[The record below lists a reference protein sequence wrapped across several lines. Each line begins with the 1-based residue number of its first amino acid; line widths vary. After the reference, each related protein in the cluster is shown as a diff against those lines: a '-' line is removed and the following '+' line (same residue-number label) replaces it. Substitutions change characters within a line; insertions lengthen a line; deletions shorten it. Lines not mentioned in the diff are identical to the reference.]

1 MCRAKWWNRWWPVEA
16 AGEGSALRIG
26 LCFKKGVFVRI
37 SFRQPE
43 VYFAVALA
51 AGMLLVQ
58 PSYGQSQAINGA
70 IRGRVTDQTNTPVA
84 QAKVKVDNTLTGL
97 SRSAETQDDGYY
109 VFPNLPLG
117 TYTVTIQKVGFD
129 TQRHTDVVLDA
140 GMEATIDGQL
150 RVGSVATSVE
160 VNGGAPIIDP
170 SRVSTGRTIGHEE
183 TDNLPLTS
191 RNPYN
196 FILFQPGVSGHPN
209 PELGIPRLLNTNGL
223 PDRVSYQLDGA
234 VDTETDRYGLRLF
247 AIADSYVSEVQTVSN
262 SFAPEFGKIAGNIFN
277 VITGSGT
284 NSFHGNVTYIGRP
297 LDLVARPILA
307 TPTTL
312 LPVANDFA
320 ANAGGAIIKDKLFF
334 FASYEHVKR
343 SVPQP
348 ITINPANAA
357 LIGIPSNLLTNP
369 PAVEHAHWVDGR
381 IDWVISPKHQ
391 FFVRYNYFRNQYPFN
406 SNIGGL
412 NALSVAADFRDRAHV
427 LGAQLLSTFSPTVL
441 NELRFGW
448 PYRNEQH
455 VADPLTGTGPE
466 ISISGIANFGG
477 SNAVGDRFQEKVPN
491 LNDNLTILRGAH
503 TLKAGFGFQQN
514 LDVQAADVYTQYTF
528 PTIAAYLSAASGATP
543 FSYTTFNAS
552 VGQPGAWYHSFFWD
566 FFAQDSWQIA
576 PKLLIIGGVRY
587 DKFSGPPGDPNFKL
601 PFSQSFHSPSGDFA
615 PRLGIAWS
623 INSKTVLRINS
634 GIFYEAPPTNLW
646 YNALYNDGGSTSY
659 IAAISSTTAGAP
671 AFPQSAVNGSLP
683 RSASTLYTITPNFK
697 DGYVINSSV
706 QITRQLSTND
716 ALTVGYANA
725 GGRNLE
731 FLRNINLINPINF
744 LADGRPVFGPA
755 SAATRANALYNNIAL
770 EDTGDNSVYHALIVN
785 YQHRAGRGL
794 LINASYTW
802 SHSIDDSPEANSY
815 DQGSVFISDPTNRNR
830 DRGNSAINRP
840 DALTISAVW
849 TPVSKLDNRVA
860 RYLAN
865 NNQFSFL
872 ANVSSGDEQN
882 ITANSVLNGDS
893 LAGSGSGAATR
904 PVFVGR
910 NTARTPSVYQFDLR
924 YTRTF
929 FKLWERVQPKFFLEA
944 NNIFNHPNITTI
956 NTTAT
961 VAAATGAI
969 TANPTFAPVSTL
981 LEGRIVQLG
990 VRVDW

>member
-1 MCRAKWWNRWWPVEA
+1 MSIGRRQQKVLFAIACA
-16 AGEGSALRIG
+16 ALIIA
-26 LCFKKGVFVRI
+26 
-37 SFRQPE
+37 PP
-43 VYFAVALA
+43 AHA
-51 AGMLLVQ
+51 
-58 PSYGQSQAINGA
+58 QSQAINGA
-70 IRGRVTDQTNTPVA
+70 IRGRVIDPANAPIT
-84 QAKVKVDNTLTGL
+84 QAKVTVENTLTGL

-117 TYTVTIQKVGFD
+117 SYTVSMQKEGFEM
-129 TQRHTDVVLDA
+129 QRHTNVVLDA
-140 GMEATIDGQL
+140 GTEATIDAQL
-150 RVGSVATSVE
+150 KVGSVSTSVE
-160 VNGGAPIIDP
+160 VSGGAPIVDP
-170 SRVSTGRTIGHEE
+170 SRVSTGRTIGFEE

-223 PDRVSYQLDGA
+223 PDRVSYQLDGT

-262 SFAPEFGKIAGNIFN
+262 SFAPEFGKIAGDIFN

-320 ANAGGAIIKDKLFF
+320 ARAGGAIIKDKLFY

-343 SVPQP
+343 SVPLP
-348 ITINPANAA
+348 ITINPASAA
-357 LIGIPSNLLTNP
+357 QIGIPANLLTNP
-369 PAVEHAHWVDGR
+369 PAIEHAHWIDGR
-381 IDWVISPKHQ
+381 LDWVISQKHQ
-391 FFVRYNYFRNQYPFN
+391 FFIRYNYFRNQYPFN
-406 SNIGGL
+406 SNVGGL

-427 LGAQLLSTFSPTVL
+427 LGAQILSTFSPTLL

-455 VADPLTGTGPE
+455 VADPLTGKGPE
-466 ISISGIANFGG
+466 ISISGVANFGG

-491 LNDNLTILRGAH
+491 LNDNLTKVMGAH
-503 TLKAGFGFQQN
+503 TIKMGFGFQQN

-528 PTIAAYLSAASGATP
+528 PTIAAYLAAASGATP
-543 FSYTTFNAS
+543 LSYSTFNAS

-566 FFAQDSWQIA
+566 LFVQDSWQLT
-576 PKLLIIGGVRY
+576 PKLLVVGGVRY
-587 DKFSGPPGDPNFKL
+587 DKFSGPSGDPNFQL
-601 PFSQSFHSPSGDFA
+601 PFSKTFHSPSADFA

-623 INSKTVLRINS
+623 IDKKTVLRVNS

-659 IAAISSTTAGAP
+659 IAALSSSTPGAP
-671 AFPQSAVNGSLP
+671 AFPATIVTGSLP
-683 RSASTLYTITPNFK
+683 RSAQTLYTITPNFK
-697 DGYVINSSV
+697 DAYAINSSV
-706 QITRQLSTND
+706 QVTRQLSAND
-716 ALTVGYANA
+716 ALTIGYANT

-731 FLRNINLINPINF
+731 FLRNMNLINPLSF
-744 LADGRPVFGPA
+744 LADGRPVYGAAGPL
-755 SAATRANALYNNIAL
+755 TRANPLYNNIAL
-770 EDTGDNSVYHALIVN
+770 QDIGDNSAYNALIIN
-785 YQHRAGRGL
+785 YQRRAARGL

-802 SHSIDDSPEANSY
+802 SHSIDDAPEANSY
-815 DQGSVFISDPTNRNR
+815 DQGSTFISDPTNRNR
-830 DRGNSAINRP
+830 DRGNAAINRP
-840 DALTISAVW
+840 DAFTLSTVW
-849 TPVSKLDNRVA
+849 TPTAKFESRVA

-865 NNQFSFL
+865 NNQFTFL
-872 ANVSSGDEQN
+872 ANVSSGDQQN

-910 NTARTPSVYQFDLR
+910 NTARTPNVYQFDVR

-929 FKLWERVQPKFFLEA
+929 FKLWERLQPKFFIEA
-944 NNIFNHPNITTI
+944 NNVFNHPNITTI

-961 VAAATGAI
+961 VAASGAI
-969 TANPTFAPVSTL
+969 ISNPTFAPVSTL

>member
-1 MCRAKWWNRWWPVEA
+1 M
-16 AGEGSALRIG
+16 
-26 LCFKKGVFVRI
+26 VFAP
-37 SFRQPE
+37 S
-43 VYFAVALA
+43 
-51 AGMLLVQ
+51 
-58 PSYGQSQAINGA
+58 SYGQSQAINGA
-70 IRGRVTDQTNTPVA
+70 IRGRVVDQANAPVA
-84 QAKVKVDNTLTGL
+84 QAKVRVDNTLTGL
-97 SRSAETQDDGYY
+97 TRSAETGDDGYY

-117 TYTVTIQKVGFD
+117 SYTVTVQKEGFD
-129 TQRHTDVVLDA
+129 TLRHPDVVLDA
-140 GMEATIDGQL
+140 GTEATIDAQL
-150 RVGSVATSVE
+150 HVGAVSTSVE
-160 VNGGAPIIDP
+160 VNGGAPIVDP
-170 SRVSTGRTIGHEE
+170 SRVSTGRTISNVE

-262 SFAPEFGKIAGNIFN
+262 SFTPEFGKIAGNIFN
-277 VITGSGT
+277 VITGSGS
-284 NSFHGNVTYIGRP
+284 NAFHGNVTYIGRP

-312 LPVANDFA
+312 LPIANDFA
-320 ANAGGAIIKDKLFF
+320 AHAGGAIIKDKLFY
-334 FASYEHVKR
+334 FASYEHVTR

-348 ITINPANAA
+348 ITINPASAA
-357 LIGIPSNLLTNP
+357 QIGIPTNLLTNP
-369 PAVEHAHWVDGR
+369 PAIEHAHWVDGR
-381 IDWVISPKHQ
+381 IDWAITTKHQ

-406 SNIGGL
+406 SNVGGL

-427 LGAQLLSTFSPTVL
+427 LGAQLLSTFTPTVL

-455 VADPLTGTGPE
+455 VADPLTGTGPQ
-466 ISISGIANFGG
+466 INISGVANFGG
-477 SNAVGDRFQEKVPN
+477 SIAVGDRFQEKVPN
-491 LNDNLTILRGAH
+491 LNDNLTKIAGAH
-503 TLKAGFGFQQN
+503 TIKVGFGFQQN
-514 LDVQAADVYTQYTF
+514 LDVQAADVYTQYVF

-566 FFAQDSWQIA
+566 FFAQDSWQVT

-587 DKFSGPPGDPNFKL
+587 DKFSGPSGDPNFKI

-623 INSKTVLRINS
+623 IDSKTVLRINS

-646 YNALYNDGGSTSY
+646 YNALYNDGGSSSY
-659 IAAISSTTAGAP
+659 IASISSATAGAP
-671 AFPQSAVNGSLP
+671 AFPATTVNGTLP
-683 RSASTLYTITPNFK
+683 RSAQTLYTITPNFK
-697 DGYVINSSV
+697 DGYAINSSV
-706 QITRQLSTND
+706 QITRQLSRND
-716 ALTVGYANA
+716 ALTVGYANS

-731 FLRNINLINPINF
+731 FLRNINLINPVSF
-744 LADGRPVFGPA
+744 LADGRPVYGPA
-755 SAATRANALYNNIAL
+755 GAATRANPLYNNIAL
-770 EDTGDNSVYHALIVN
+770 QDVGDNSGYNALIVN
-785 YQHRAGRGL
+785 YQRRAAKGL

-840 DALTISAVW
+840 DAFTLSTVW
-849 TPVSKLDNRVA
+849 TPAVSLGSRVA
-860 RYLAN
+860 NYLAN
-865 NNQFSFL
+865 NNQLAFL

-882 ITANSVLNGDS
+882 ITANSVLNGDT

-904 PVFVGR
+904 PIFVGR
-910 NTARTPSVYQFDLR
+910 NTARTPNVYQFDLR

-929 FKLWERVQPKFFLEA
+929 FKLWERLQPKFFIEA
-944 NNIFNHPNITTI
+944 NNIFNHPNITTV
-956 NTTAT
+956 NTTA
-961 VAAATGAI
+961 VVNSLGAI
-969 TANPTFAPVSTL
+969 TTNPTFAPVSTL

-990 VRVDW
+990 VRADW

>member
-1 MCRAKWWNRWWPVEA
+1 MKRRLRQQ
-16 AGEGSALRIG
+16 AGHFAL
-26 LCFKKGVFVRI
+26 
-37 SFRQPE
+37 
-43 VYFAVALA
+43 ALA
-51 AGMLLVQ
+51 ATFA
-58 PSYGQSQAINGA
+58 PPAHAQSQAINGA
-70 IRGRVTDQTNTPVA
+70 IRGRVTDPANAPIA
-84 QAKVKVDNTLTGL
+84 QAKVTVENTGTGL
-97 SRSAETQDDGYY
+97 SRSAETEDDGYY
-109 VFPNLPLG
+109 VLPNLPLG
-117 TYTVTIQKVGFD
+117 AYTVTISKEGFD
-129 TQRHTDVVLDA
+129 TQHNSDVVLNA
-140 GMEATIDGQL
+140 GTEATINAQL
-150 RVGSVATSVE
+150 RVGAVTTSVE
-160 VNGGAPIIDP
+160 VSGGAPIVDP
-170 SRVSTGRTIGHEE
+170 SRVSTGRTISFEE
-183 TDNLPLTS
+183 TDSLPLTS

-196 FILFQPGVSGHPN
+196 FILFQPGISGHPN

-262 SFAPEFGKIAGNIFN
+262 SFAPEFGKIAGDIFN

-320 ANAGGAIIKDKLFF
+320 ARAGGAIIKDKLFY

-348 ITINPANAA
+348 ITINPASAA
-357 LIGIPSNLLTNP
+357 QIGIPTNLLTNP
-369 PAVEHAHWVDGR
+369 PAIEHAQWVDGR
-381 IDWVISPKHQ
+381 LDWVISSKHQ

-406 SNIGGL
+406 SNVGGL

-427 LGAQLLSTFSPTVL
+427 LGAQILSTFSPTLL

-491 LNDNLTILRGAH
+491 LNDNLTKIAGAH
-503 TLKAGFGFQQN
+503 TIKVGFGFQQN
-514 LDVQAADVYTQYTF
+514 LDVQAADIYTQYTF
-528 PTIAAYLSAASGATP
+528 PTIAAYLAAASGANP
-543 FSYTTFNAS
+543 LSYTTFAAS

-566 FFAQDSWQIA
+566 LFAQDSWQAA
-576 PKLLIIGGVRY
+576 PHLLVVGGVRY
-587 DKFSGPPGDPNFKL
+587 DKFSGPDGDPNFKL
-601 PFSQSFHSPSGDFA
+601 PFSQSFHSPSGDVA
-615 PRLGIAWS
+615 PRLGIAWT
-623 INSKTVLRINS
+623 IDPKTVLRVNS

-646 YNALYNDGGSTSY
+646 YNALYNDGGSASY
-659 IAAISSTTAGAP
+659 IASITAATPGAP
-671 AFPQSAVNGSLP
+671 AFPAAVINGTLP
-683 RSASTLYTITPNFK
+683 RAAQTLYTITPKFR
-697 DGYVINSSV
+697 DGYAINSSA
-706 QITRQLSTND
+706 QITRQLSAND
-716 ALTVGYANA
+716 ALTVGYANT

-731 FLRNINLINPINF
+731 FLRNMNLINPVSF

-755 SAATRANALYNNIAL
+755 GPATRANPLYNNIAL
-770 EDTGDNSVYHALIVN
+770 QDTGDNSAYNALIVN
-785 YQHRAGRGL
+785 YQRRTSHGL
-794 LINASYTW
+794 LINGSYTW
-802 SHSIDDSPEANSY
+802 SHSIDDAPEANSY

-830 DRGNSAINRP
+830 DRGNAAINRP
-840 DALTISAVW
+840 HAFTLSTVW
-849 TPVSKLDNRVA
+849 TPVAHLNSRVA
-860 RYLAN
+860 QYLAN
-865 NNQFSFL
+865 NNEFSIL
-872 ANVSSGDEQN
+872 ANLSSGDEQN

-904 PVFVGR
+904 PLFIGR
-910 NTARTPSVYQFDLR
+910 NTVRAPNVYQFDLR

-929 FKLWERVQPKFFLEA
+929 FKLWERLQPKFFLEA
-944 NNIFNHPNITTI
+944 NNLFNHPNITTI
-956 NTTAT
+956 NTTAA
-961 VAAATGAI
+961 VSAATGAI
-969 TANPTFAPVSTL
+969 VSNPTFAPVSTL